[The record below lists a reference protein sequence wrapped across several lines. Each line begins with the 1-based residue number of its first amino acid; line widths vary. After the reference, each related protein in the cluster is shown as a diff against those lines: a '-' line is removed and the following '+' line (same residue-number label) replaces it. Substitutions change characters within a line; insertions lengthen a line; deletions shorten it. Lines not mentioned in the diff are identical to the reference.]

1 MGLAGFEESKK
12 NLRAAG
18 LDFYG
23 SQYKVDD
30 NSLLIKKIGD
40 FNFAFIGINDTN
52 SPVGIMKVVD
62 LIKKARS
69 NPVIPVK
76 TGIQA
81 ADFIIINAHWG
92 AEYKSL
98 SNSRQR
104 QLAHSLIDAGADVI
118 IGHHPHVVQ
127 EMEIYNNRPIFYS
140 LGNFIFDQYFSV
152 PTQQALAVGTVLYD
166 DGISVYLFPLV
177 SEQSVN
183 RQMTP
188 QEEDVFLAK
197 FIDRSHLGQYTL
209 TNKNHLVIPF

>member
-140 LGNFIFDQYFSV
+140 LGNFVFDQYFSV
-152 PTQQALAVGTVLYD
+152 PTQQGLGVGLIFKERE
-166 DGISVYLFPLV
+166 ISTYVFPLQSNKSQV
-177 SEQSVN
+177 S
-183 RQMTP
+183 QMSP
-188 QEEDVFLAK
+188 AIGQKYLNDWLKNSRIGEYK
-197 FIDRSHLGQYTL
+197 FDNFNLSINL
-209 TNKNHLVIPF
+209 